1 MTEPRSVLFNT
12 GWEPDPDELRV
23 VADYLCND
31 APEQCDM
38 PRWDH
43 CEGLAVGILQSL
55 HFSAQRR
62 TDPNAEPLSEPERL
76 RYIAQ
81 AAALGAEI
89 ERLSTENRRMEAFN
103 LTMAEHVRELFYEK
117 EHLKAKLGHFE
128 RAAQERLRLSDYRV
142 DL

>member
-62 TDPNAEPLSEPERL
+62 TDPNPKPLPEPERQ
-76 RYIAQ
+76 RYIVQ
-81 AAALGAEI
+81 AHRLGAEI
-89 ERLSTENRRMEAFN
+89 GRLTTENEQLR
-103 LTMAEHVRELFYEK
+103 
-117 EHLKAKLGHFE
+117 AKLGHFE
-128 RAAQERLRLSDYRV
+128 RAAAERLRQRPPLVHLRPPPAHDESWWNE
-142 DL
+142 